1 MPTTPVMVKRTFL
14 MVLLIGLQTVMPAM
28 VAVACLLTVARLWHI
43 PIHANPTKPL
53 VVMTLSCLAL
63 IHPPRELVSQ
73 LRWHAPTE
81 TVMLLG
87 RWILLLVILSFVAMV
102 DGGLGQYPRGA
113 ELAWALGTPLLMVV
127 SLLLTHSATRR
138 AVTMAV
144 RPRRVV
150 FAGYNRSSLMLADS
164 FAAHPDIRLHVV
176 GYFDDRDPVRLN
188 AAAGTP
194 LLGRLSE
201 LAGFVKRSGVDL
213 VFLSLPLGHI
223 ARVSELVEDLH
234 DTTAS
239 IYYVPDLFVYD
250 LINARP
256 VDLNGIPVVAMRESP
271 LHGFNGTTKRLM
283 DFVMALVILA
293 LALPLLL
300 ALALL
305 VWLTSRG
312 PVMFRQRRYG
322 LDGQE
327 IVVYKFRTMTV
338 TEDGGEIR
346 QASRGDPRIT
356 PVGGVLRRFSL
367 DELPQ
372 LINVLQGRM
381 SLVGPRPHAVAHN
394 EQYRKLVKGYMVR
407 HKILPGITGLAQVNG
422 ARGEITDLKDLER
435 RVRYD
440 LDYFRNWSP
449 LLDLKIL
456 LLTVA
461 RVFRDRNA
469 F

>member
-1 MPTTPVMVKRTFL
+1 MTPVMVKRTFL
-14 MVLLIGLQTVMPAM
+14 MVLLVGVQTVIPAI
-28 VAVACLLTVARLWHI
+28 VAVACLLAVARLWHV
-43 PIHANPTKPL
+43 PIDTDPTTTL
-53 VVMTLSCLAL
+53 VVIALSCLTL
-63 IHPPRELVSQ
+63 IHPPRELASQ
-73 LRWHAPTE
+73 LRWQALTE
-81 TVMLLG
+81 TSKLLG
-87 RWILLLVILSFVAMV
+87 RWILLLLIMFSLAMI
-102 DGGLGQYPRGA
+102 DGDVEQYPRGA
-113 ELAWALGTPLLMVV
+113 ALAWALGTPLLMVG
-127 SLLLTHSATRR
+127 SLLLVHSATHR
-138 AVTMAV
+138 AVTAAV

-150 FAGYNRSSLMLADS
+150 FAGYNRTSLALADS
-164 FAAHPDIRLHVV
+164 FVAHPEMRLQVV
-176 GYFDDRDPVRLN
+176 GYFDDRDPTRLS
-188 AAAGTP
+188 AAAGAP
-194 LLGRLSE
+194 LLGRLGE
-201 LAGFVKRSGVDL
+201 LAGFAKRSDIDL

-223 ARVSELVEDLH
+223 ARVSALVEELH
-234 DTTAS
+234 DTTVS

-283 DFVMALVILA
+283 DFVMALVILT

-300 ALALL
+300 LLALL

-338 TEDGGEIR
+338 TEDGQDIR

-356 PVGGVLRRFSL
+356 PVGSLLRRFSL

-449 LLDLKIL
+449 LLDLKIM